1 MTILV
6 TGSKGMLGRELVAE
20 LSAGHEII
28 GVDIDR
34 CDITDYKAV
43 ENLLGEVKPALV
55 VHAAAFTDV
64 EEAETQQDKAFAVNS
79 RGAGNV
85 ARASR
90 TFGAGMFMI
99 STDYVFDG
107 AKQSPYLESDIPH
120 PINIYGQ
127 SKLKGEKLS
136 RKALPSVTVIRTAW
150 LYGAGGN
157 NFLSK
162 ILHAAVLRKKIA
174 VVTDEVGSPTY
185 AVDLA
190 AGIRQLIERGASRPL
205 YHLSGGGSVSR
216 YDLVKELFSILKIDN
231 CQLEPTTRDKYPALA
246 RRPANSA
253 LESEFIGAD
262 GFSLL
267 RPWPEALRDFAEKN
281 LKQEWRNLSR
291 VRDERKQ

>member
-1 MTILV
+1 MRILV
-6 TGSKGMLGRELVAE
+6 TGAKGMLGRELVAE
-20 LSAGHEII
+20 LSAGHEIV

-34 CDITDYKAV
+34 CDITDCEAV
-43 ENLLGEVKPALV
+43 ENLLEEVKPALV

-64 EEAETQQDKAFAVNS
+64 EGSETQQDKAFAVNS

-85 ARASR
+85 ARACS
-90 TFGAGMFMI
+90 TFGAGMFLI

-107 AKQSPYLESDIPH
+107 AKQSPYIESDIPH
-120 PINIYGQ
+120 PINVYGL
-127 SKLKGEKLS
+127 SKLEGEKLS

-162 ILHAAVLRKKIA
+162 ILHAAGLQKKIS

-190 AGIRQLIERGASRPL
+190 DGIRQLIEQSASRPL
-205 YHLSGGGSVSR
+205 YHLAGSGSVSR
-216 YDLVKELFSILKIDN
+216 YDLVKELFSILEIDN
-231 CQLEPTTRDKYPALA
+231 CQLEPTTRDRYPTLA

-253 LESEFIGAD
+253 LESEFIVRD
-262 GFSLL
+262 SLSPL
-267 RPWPEALRDFAEKN
+267 RPWPEALRNFAEKY
-281 LKQEWRNLSR
+281 LKLEWRNLSR